1 MHKGIVLNLEDF
13 GGSVEVTESSFLK
26 NMHYLAEAASMP
38 RKRGSLTSLEQFR
51 DSSDE
56 YKVTVCDQDTR
67 EDVNLFTA
75 GISIA

>member
-51 DSSDE
+51 DSFDE

-67 EDVNLFTA
+67 EDANLFTA

>member
-1 MHKGIVLNLEDF
+1 MNLEDF

-51 DSSDE
+51 DSFDE

-67 EDVNLFTA
+67 EDANLFTA

>member
-56 YKVTVCDQDTR
+56 YKVTVCD
-67 EDVNLFTA
+67 
-75 GISIA
+75 

>member
-1 MHKGIVLNLEDF
+1 MHKGVVLNLEDF

-51 DSSDE
+51 DSFDE

-67 EDVNLFTA
+67 EDANLFTA